1 MDQIFS
7 GVSAILGVLCIY
19 IVIRNIS
26 GFKYE
31 YKDNHAYVA
40 FHVLGVLLLLIA
52 FVEMVMFF
60 LNLEDFII
68 FNNIGVCIQLLL
80 LGYIAIGQSEKY
92 FYKEYCRRE
101 NLTLDTHRIR
111 KIDEIQI
118 AIVAV
123 IIFAFWL

>member
-1 MDQIFS
+1 
-7 GVSAILGVLCIY
+7 
-19 IVIRNIS
+19 
-26 GFKYE
+26 
-31 YKDNHAYVA
+31 
-40 FHVLGVLLLLIA
+40 
-52 FVEMVMFF
+52 MFF

-68 FNNIGVCIQLLL
+68 FDNIGVCIQLLL